1 MNILLVSTQDYIH
14 HPIPSRHHYIFERL
28 AERHTVHVP
37 HFHVSRGP
45 ERTTSLHV
53 HEATLFPLKSP
64 FLHYTLNA
72 PYHFVFFNKFFRE
85 NDIDVVVAAHVL
97 AGTAVILAAK
107 RHKIPVLFDL
117 KDWFPDSAA
126 AYYSNSG
133 VQSVVRNA
141 VFRITRWNLKNSDR
155 ISTVSPVL
163 VKKLANFG
171 FEADLITNGV
181 DLSCFAPMKID
192 RKGVDARIKPESF
205 VIGFSGSVERWYD
218 LIGIID
224 TMPEIIKYYPETIF
238 LIVGPGLFTAY
249 YHELVEKVKEYG
261 IEDRVFFAG
270 KKEYS
275 ELPLY
280 INAMD
285 LCMIPLEPKQ
295 WIDIALP
302 NKFFEYSACG
312 KHILSTEI
320 PGIMDYGYQNVE
332 YYRSKDELTD
342 SIKRCIDEYQEG
354 TYHSDVPE
362 QINENDWNQK
372 AEEMENVLFSLIK
385 MH

>member
-1 MNILLVSTQDYIH
+1 M
-14 HPIPSRHHYIFERL
+14 
-28 AERHTVHVP
+28 
-37 HFHVSRGP
+37 
-45 ERTTSLHV
+45 
-53 HEATLFPLKSP
+53 
-64 FLHYTLNA
+64 
-72 PYHFVFFNKFFRE
+72 FFNTFFRE

-97 AGTAVILAAK
+97 AGTAVITAAK
-107 RHKIPVLFDL
+107 RHNIPVLFDL

-126 AYYSNSG
+126 AYYSDPRM
-133 VQSVVRNA
+133 QSVVRGA

-155 ISTVSPVL
+155 ITTVSPVL
-163 VKKLANFG
+163 IKKLADYG
-171 FEADLITNGV
+171 FKADLITNGV
-181 DLSCFAPMKID
+181 DVSCFCPKKLD
-192 RKGVDARIKPESF
+192 RKEVDPRIKPESF

-218 LIGIID
+218 LAGIID
-224 TMPEIIKYYPETIF
+224 AMPEIIKYYPETLF
-238 LIVGPGLFTAY
+238 MIVGPGLFTAY
-249 YHELVEKVKEYG
+249 YHELVEKVKGYG

-285 LCMIPLEPKQ
+285 LCMIPLKPKQ

-312 KHILSTEI
+312 KRILSTAI
-320 PGIMDYGYQNVE
+320 PGIMDYGYPNVE
-332 YYRSKDELTD
+332 YYRSKNELTD

-362 QINENDWNQK
+362 QMNENDWNQK
-372 AEEMENVLFSLIK
+372 AAEMENSLFNLIK

>member
-14 HPIPSRHHYIFERL
+14 HPIPSRHHYIFERI
-28 AERHTVHVP
+28 AARHTVHVP

-45 ERTTSLHV
+45 ERETSLHV
-53 HEATLFPLKSP
+53 HEATMFPLTSP

-72 PYHFVFFNKFFRE
+72 PYHFAFFNKFFRE

-97 AGTAVILAAK
+97 AGTAVISAAR
-107 RHKIPVLFDL
+107 RHNIPVLFDL

-126 AYYSNSG
+126 AYYSH
-133 VQSVVRNA
+133 SVMQTLVRNA
-141 VFRITRWNLKNSDR
+141 VFKITRWNLEHSDR

-163 VKKLANFG
+163 VKKLAGYG
-171 FEADLITNGV
+171 FEAALITNGV
-181 DLSCFAPMKID
+181 DLSRFAPSESD
-192 RKGVDARIKPESF
+192 RAEVDERIKPETF

-218 LIGIID
+218 LTSVID
-224 TMPEIIKYYPETIF
+224 AMPKILRYYPDTIL

-249 YHELVEKVKEYG
+249 YDELMQKVTEYG
-261 IEDRVFFAG
+261 IEDRVIFAG

-275 ELPLY
+275 ELPVF

-285 LCMIPLEPKQ
+285 LCLIPLKPRQ

-312 KHILSTEI
+312 KRILSTEI
-320 PGIMDYGYQNVE
+320 PGIMDYAYENVR
-332 YYRSKDELTD
+332 YYRSKEELTD
-342 SIKRCIDEYQEG
+342 AIKCSIDEFRGGIRY
-354 TYHSDVPE
+354 SKVPE
-362 QINENDWNQK
+362 RIYENDWNQK
-372 AEEMENVLFSLIK
+372 AEEMESLLFSLIK
-385 MH
+385 

>member
-37 HFHVSRGP
+37 HFHVSRGT
-45 ERTTSLHV
+45 ERATRLHV

-72 PYHFVFFNKFFRE
+72 PYHFAFFSRFFRE

-97 AGTAVILAAK
+97 AGTAVISAAK
-107 RHKIPVLFDL
+107 RHDIPVLFDL

-133 VQSVVRNA
+133 MQSLVRNA
-141 VFRITRWNLKNSDR
+141 VFRITRWNLRNSDK
-155 ISTVSPVL
+155 ITTVSPVL
-163 VKKLANFG
+163 VKKLADYG

-181 DLSCFAPMKID
+181 DLSRFAPKKSD
-192 RKGVDARIKPESF
+192 RTKMDARIKPESF

-218 LIGIID
+218 LMGIID
-224 TMPEIIKYYPETIF
+224 AMPEIIRYYPETIF

-249 YHELVEKVKEYG
+249 YHELMEKVKEYG
-261 IEDRVFFAG
+261 IEDRVIFAG

-275 ELPLY
+275 ELSFF

-285 LCMIPLEPKQ
+285 ICMIPLKPKQ

-312 KHILSTEI
+312 KRILSTRI
-320 PGIMDYGYQNVE
+320 PGIMEYRYPNVN
-332 YYRSKDELTD
+332 YYSSEEELLE
-342 SIKRCIDEYQEG
+342 SIKHCIDEYRKG
-354 TYHSDVPE
+354 TYHSGVPE
-362 QINENDWNQK
+362 QIYENDWDRK
-372 AEEMENVLFSLIK
+372 AEEMEHVLSGLIK
-385 MH
+385 SR

>member
-37 HFHVSRGP
+37 HFHVSRGV
-45 ERTTSLHV
+45 ERTTRLHV
-53 HEATLFPLKSP
+53 HEATMFPLENP
-64 FLHYTLNA
+64 ILHYTLNA
-72 PYHFVFFNKFFRE
+72 PHHFVFFNKFFRE
-85 NDIDVVVAAHVL
+85 NEIDVVVAAHVL
-97 AGTAVILAAK
+97 AGTAVIAAAK
-107 RHKIPVLFDL
+107 RHNIPVLFDL

-133 VQSVVRNA
+133 MQWLVRNA

-163 VKKLANFG
+163 VKKLADYG
-171 FEADLITNGV
+171 FKADLITNGV
-181 DLSCFAPMKID
+181 DLSRFVPGESD
-192 RKGVDARIKPESF
+192 REIVDTRIKPNSF

-218 LIGIID
+218 LTSVID
-224 TMPEIIKYYPETIF
+224 AMPEIIRHYPETIL

-249 YHELVEKVKEYG
+249 YDELMEKAKRYG
-261 IEDRVFFAG
+261 IEDRVIFTG

-275 ELPLY
+275 ELSVY

-285 LCMIPLEPKQ
+285 LCMIPLKPKQ

-312 KHILSTEI
+312 KRILSTRI
-320 PGIMDYGYQNVE
+320 PGIMEYHYPNVGYYSSN
-332 YYRSKDELTD
+332 DEFID
-342 SIKRCIDEYQEG
+342 SIKHCID
-354 TYHSDVPE
+354 
-362 QINENDWNQK
+362 
-372 AEEMENVLFSLIK
+372 LFLK
-385 MH
+385 DMY

>member
-28 AERHTVHVP
+28 AGRHTVHVP
-37 HFHVSRGP
+37 HFHVSHGS
-45 ERTTSLHV
+45 ERTTSLQV

-64 FLHYTLNA
+64 LLHYTLNA
-72 PYHFVFFNKFFRE
+72 PYHFVFFNRFFRE

-97 AGTAVILAAK
+97 AGTAVIVAAK
-107 RHKIPVLFDL
+107 RHNIPVLFDL

-126 AYYSNSG
+126 AYFSNPWM
-133 VQSVVRNA
+133 QSLVRNT

-163 VKKLANFG
+163 VKKMADYG
-171 FEADLITNGV
+171 FKADLITNGV
-181 DLSCFAPMKID
+181 DLSFFSPKKTD
-192 RKGVDARIKPESF
+192 RKEVDAQIKPESF

-218 LIGIID
+218 LMGIID
-224 TMPEIIKYYPETIF
+224 IMPEMIKYYPETIF

-249 YHELVEKVKEYG
+249 YHELMEKVKEYR
-261 IEDRVFFAG
+261 IEDRVLFLG

-275 ELPLY
+275 ELPVY

-285 LCMIPLEPKQ
+285 LCMIPLKPKQ

-312 KHILSTEI
+312 KRILSTEI
-320 PGIMDYGYQNVE
+320 PGIMDYGYPNVE
-332 YYRSKDELTD
+332 YYRSKDELSD
-342 SIKRCIDEYQEG
+342 SIKRCIDEYREG

-362 QINENDWNQK
+362 QINRNDWDQK
-372 AEEMENVLFSLIK
+372 AEEMEDVLLSLIRT
-385 MH
+385 H